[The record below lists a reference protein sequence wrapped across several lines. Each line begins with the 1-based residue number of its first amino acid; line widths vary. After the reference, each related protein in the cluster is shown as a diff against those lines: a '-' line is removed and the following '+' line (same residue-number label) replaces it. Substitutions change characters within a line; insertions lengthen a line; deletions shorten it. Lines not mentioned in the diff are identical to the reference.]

1 MNSKLHHG
9 TRFVSKTDLCT
20 PNGIRTRA
28 ATLKGWCPR
37 PLDDGGKEFEFVGRA
52 SEIYQ
57 RISVVAQG
65 ALFHHRAGEDS
76 DFGAVPIPHADV
88 KPSATNHQGGR
99 GLPEAVSCGL
109 QPLRRVQGG
118 PQATSRNQ
126 V

>member
-9 TRFVSKTDLCT
+9 TRFVSETDLCT

-57 RISVVAQG
+57 RISQVALGSNALWRVIIRG
-65 ALFHHRAGEDS
+65 A
-76 DFGAVPIPHADV
+76 GAWTAAASPGSRTPLVGWQWRRLRQPHQA
-88 KPSATNHQGGR
+88 R
-99 GLPEAVSCGL
+99 
-109 QPLRRVQGG
+109 LR
-118 PQATSRNQ
+118 
-126 V
+126 